1 MEPGYREP
9 AWLKSAVS
17 AVRGQ
22 GGAELGR
29 VRVVPSWNGGTGTF
43 RAVNEGEAPAAIQ
56 EIVLCQGV
64 WPYGGETAFYGEG
77 YSMLSQYA
85 GSLREPRLIGA
96 YDDHK
101 HYKLPET
108 DGYFTAY
115 NYVLLSPQPERL
127 VLIGFTSCRRFTGEL
142 RLAEGHYEIVLD
154 GEGLTLAPGESWEL
168 EELAVLE
175 GNDRETLLE
184 RYAQRIETH
193 HPRLVSPHGVP
204 TGWCSWYC
212 FGPEVTER
220 NIFDNLHEIGRQAP
234 QLRYI
239 QIDDGYQAYM
249 GDWLVPGRSFSD
261 MERLCRGIRAA
272 GFEPAIWVAPF
283 IAQRESALFRSHPD
297 WFIRDEE
304 EQPLASNRIS
314 FGGWRQGPWYMLD
327 GTHPGAQDY
336 LRTVFKTMREAWGC
350 HYFKLD
356 ANMWG
361 ALPGGRR
368 YRSDA
373 TKVEAYRM
381 GMAAVLDGAGADS
394 FLLGCNAPMW
404 PSLGTVHGMRVTGD
418 ISRKWPIFKKLAAE
432 GFYRSWQHQ
441 RLWVNDPDC
450 LVLENRDI
458 KLVDPDGTV
467 RRGPSSITPEEFA
480 FHAAYII
487 ASGGMVLSGDDICA
501 LSPESL
507 AVLRRALT
515 ASNQAA
521 RFEDDSFRIGRV
533 QEPDRE
539 LLCLFNW
546 GDEPSTLEVKLA
558 GPSRIE
564 DFWRG
569 EAYGFCDG
577 VLSLADMAP
586 HSGRVL
592 AVYTNS

>member
-1 MEPGYREP
+1 MKPTFTKTDWIG
-9 AWLKSAVS
+9 SAFS
-17 AVRGQ
+17 AVRGTD
-22 GGAELGR
+22 GTELAGLR
-29 VRVVPSWNGGTGTF
+29 VIPRWRGNTASF
-43 RAVNEGEAPAAIQ
+43 RLHNEGALPVSVQ
-56 EIVLCQGV
+56 DIVLLQGT
-64 WPYGGETAFYGEG
+64 WPFDGDTPFYGEG
-77 YSMLSQYA
+77 YSMLSQYNGTMA
-85 GSLREPRLIGA
+85 EPLLIGA

-108 DGYFTAY
+108 DGFCAVY
-115 NYVLLSPQPERL
+115 NFALLSPQSDRH
-127 VLIGFTSCRRFTGEL
+127 VLIGFTSCRRFTGEV
-142 RLAEGHYEIVLD
+142 RLADRRFELVLD

-175 GNDRETLLE
+175 GSDREALLQQFAE
-184 RYAQRIETH
+184 FIQSN
-193 HPRLVSPHGVP
+193 HPLLASPRGVP
-204 TGWCSWYC
+204 SGWCSWYC
-212 FGPEVTER
+212 FGPAVTEQH
-220 NIFDNLHEIGRQAP
+220 IFDNLGAIGTQVP

-239 QIDDGYQAYM
+239 QIDDGYQAHM
-249 GDWLVPGRSFSD
+249 GDWLTPGASFSD
-261 MERLCRGIRAA
+261 MERLCKEIKAA

-283 IAQRESALFRSHPD
+283 IAQRESELFQTHPD
-297 WFIRDEE
+297 WFIQDEE
-304 EQPLASNRIS
+304 GQPLASNRIS
-314 FGGWRQGPWYMLD
+314 FGGWRHGPWYMLD
-327 GTHPGAQDY
+327 GTHPEARAY
-336 LRTVFKTMREAWGC
+336 LRMVFRTMREGWGC

-368 YRSDA
+368 HLRSA

-381 GMAAVLDGAGADS
+381 GMEAVLEGAGADS

-432 GFYRSWQHQ
+432 GFSRNWQHQ

-467 RRGPSSITPEEFA
+467 RRGPSSITPDEFG

-487 ASGGMVLSGDDICA
+487 ASGGMVLSGDDVCE
-501 LSPESL
+501 LSAAGL
-507 AVLRRALT
+507 AVLRKALT
-515 ASNQAA
+515 TRNIAA
-521 RFEDDSFRIGRV
+521 RFDDSSFRIGRV

-546 GDEPSTLEVKLA
+546 SDEPSTLEVALPKPVRL
-558 GPSRIE
+558 E
-564 DFWRG
+564 DFWTG
-569 EAYGFCDG
+569 ESLGFYSG
-577 VLSLADMAP
+577 TLTVADMAP

-592 AVYTNS
+592 LALT